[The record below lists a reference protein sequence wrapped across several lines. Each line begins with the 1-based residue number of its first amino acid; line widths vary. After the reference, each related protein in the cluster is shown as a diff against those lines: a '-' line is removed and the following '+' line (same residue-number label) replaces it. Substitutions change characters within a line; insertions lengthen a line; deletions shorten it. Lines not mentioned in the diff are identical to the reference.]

1 MGDEMTEQVLQSL
14 LLALHNIAL
23 VGCAAAP
30 FYNRALV
37 VQRGQYGAKL
47 SYQLDKV
54 VEDTLQGNAPY
65 CIAFMSTLWLTGIGM
80 PLMHY
85 AFHGALREL
94 HVVAMVALVVKLVS
108 IAGMMGIMFIIFFRL
123 NPRLRA
129 LFAGFSPDAAPK
141 PDDEKEFFAKRA
153 RRKALCETCLK
164 LAVVVL
170 VSSAFLRFGG

>member
-1 MGDEMTEQVLQSL
+1 MTEQVIQSL

-37 VQRGQYGAKL
+37 VQRGQYGPKL

-65 CIAFMSTLWLTGIGM
+65 CITFMSTLWLTGMGM
-80 PLMHY
+80 PLVHY

-94 HVVAMVALVVKLVS
+94 HVVAMVALVVKLTA
-108 IAGMMGIMFIIFFRL
+108 IAGMMGIMFVIFFRL
-123 NPRLRA
+123 NPRLRE
-129 LFAGFSPDAAPK
+129 LFTGFAPDAPPN
-141 PDDEKEFFAKRA
+141 PDDEREFFAKRA

-164 LAVVVL
+164 LALVVL
-170 VSSAFLRFGG
+170 VASAFLGFGR

>member
-1 MGDEMTEQVLQSL
+1 MGEQIIHSI

-37 VQRGQYGAKL
+37 VKRGQYGPTL
-47 SYQLDKV
+47 HYELDKV

-65 CIAFMSTLWLTGIGM
+65 CMAFMATLILTGVAM
-80 PLMHY
+80 PLNHA
-85 AFHGALREL
+85 AFHGAAREL
-94 HVVAMVALVVKLVS
+94 HTVAWAALGLKLAAV
-108 IAGMMGIMFIIFFRL
+108 AGMAAIMWVIFFRI

-129 LFAGFSPDAAPK
+129 IFAGFTPGTAPDSGP
-141 PDDEKEFFAKRA
+141 EKEFFALRA

-164 LAVVVL
+164 FAVVVL
-170 VSSAFLRFGG
+170 VCSAFLGFAS